1 MVVIDAH
8 CHLSRYAGTKP
19 ASILLDGMDGAG
31 IDMSVVFG
39 DNKFVAESAEKYP
52 DRLIPFFYFNPK
64 YEEALLPE
72 LERHAKELG
81 WKGVKVGHENAL
93 APAMYSMMEIAEKY
107 DLLFVIH
114 SGPSYKYHPMII
126 GDLASS
132 FPKVKTVILH
142 IGGGMSLDVEL
153 VSANVAEKNP
163 NIYLETSYAHP
174 YAIRQ
179 AVERIGADRVMYGSD
194 ASNGGYDNYYIRP
207 GAYQEVHMDTVR
219 LMGLPKEQEE
229 MILGGT
235 IAQILGVDPR

>member
-1 MVVIDAH
+1 MG
-8 CHLSRYAGTKP
+8 AGP
-19 ASILLDGMDGAG
+19 ASSLIEGMDAAK
-31 IDMSVVFG
+31 IDMAVVFG
-39 DNKFVAESAEKYP
+39 DNKFVAESAKLYP
-52 DRLIPFFYFNPK
+52 YRLIPFFYFNPR
-64 YEEALLPE
+64 YEEAQIPE

-93 APAMYSMMEIAEKY
+93 APAMYRMMEVAEKY
-107 DLLFVIH
+107 DLVFVIH

-174 YAIRQ
+174 YAIKHAVDRIG
-179 AVERIGADRVMYGSD
+179 VERIMYGSD
-194 ASNGGYDNYYIRP
+194 ASNNGFARHYTHP
-207 GAYQEVHMDTVR
+207 GAYQEIHMETVR
-219 LMGLPKEQEE
+219 LIGLPEEQED
-229 MILGGT
+229 MILGGSV
-235 IAQILGVDPR
+235 AKLLGVDTH